1 MTAEAAPAEHERPAW
16 APLTLVAFAALVV
29 CTNIGG
35 IFWAKLLEWG
45 PWSLLVF
52 SSRNRYLV
60 LALGADVW
68 EPAYWIIAP
77 LRIGV
82 AFLVTHL
89 IGRAYGDVVLGWFTK
104 YLGVTYEAIQQFNL
118 LYDRAHWFA
127 IPFFVGSN
135 LLGAVSGI
143 RRTPIKRVLILVAIG
158 IYLRLALIR
167 VLAVLFD
174 DELER
179 FVGWVQRYSWWA
191 VGVSLVL
198 VVLVN
203 ARNLRRGGAV

>member
-1 MTAEAAPAEHERPAW
+1 VTERTVAEHERPAW
-16 APLTLVAFAALVV
+16 APLTLVAFAILVAF
-29 CTNIGG
+29 TNIGG
-35 IFWAKLLEWG
+35 IFWAKLLDWG

-60 LALGADVW
+60 LSLGADVW
-68 EPAYWIIAP
+68 EPAYWTIAP
-77 LRIGV
+77 LRIAA
-82 AFLVTHL
+82 AFFVTHM

-104 YLGVTYEAIQQFNL
+104 YLGVTYEAIQQFNR

-135 LLGAVSGI
+135 LLGALSGI
-143 RRTPIKRVLILVAIG
+143 RRTPLKRVFVLVAIG

-167 VLAVLFD
+167 VLALLFED
-174 DELER
+174 QLER

-191 VGVSLVL
+191 VGISLVI
-198 VVLVN
+198 VVAVN